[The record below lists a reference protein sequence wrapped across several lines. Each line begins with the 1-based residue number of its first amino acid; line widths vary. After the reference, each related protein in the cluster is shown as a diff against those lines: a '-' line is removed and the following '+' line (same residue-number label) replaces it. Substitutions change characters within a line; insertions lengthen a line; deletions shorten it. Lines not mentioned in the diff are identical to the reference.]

1 MTENENTPPSLD
13 LSFEWVKNV
22 LSEQSHDA
30 DALETKATTLFS
42 VATVILGLVI
52 SAGVLSLHN
61 TINLSAIIFGALT
74 LISYGWA
81 IGFSIAGIRLLRY
94 ETLDNPIIIREE
106 FWDLKPTQF
115 KIELLTHMEDSFSK
129 NESKL
134 KYKAKAIR
142 WLIVAIAAEVM
153 FSAFLLAFTL

>member
-1 MTENENTPPSLD
+1 MSANNQIPPSLD

-22 LSEQSHDA
+22 LNEQSRAA
-30 DALETKATTLFS
+30 DALESKATTLFS

-61 TINLSAIIFGALT
+61 TINLPAIIFGALT

-94 ETLDNPIIIREE
+94 ETLDNPVTIREWY
-106 FWDLKPTQF
+106 WDMQPSQF
-115 KIELLTHMEDSFSK
+115 KTELLTHMEDSFSK
-129 NESKL
+129 NELKL
-134 KYKAKAIR
+134 KSKAKAIR
-142 WLIVAIAAEVM
+142 WLIFAMSAEVM